1 MTPWTHALRNALVS
15 GSFAAVTST
24 AALAALGKRDSGDAA
39 APINAISHWF
49 WGDRAARVTDVD
61 LRHTL
66 AGYLTHH
73 AAAIFWAVF
82 FERWFG
88 ERARDDDRAALVGGA
103 ATAALAAT
111 VDYTITPK
119 RLTPGYE
126 KRLSLGALVLVYA
139 AFGIGLA
146 LSKRARSS
154 TGDAHA
160 REYGAPLY

>member
-1 MTPWTHALRNALVS
+1 MTPWTHALRHALVS

-24 AALAALGKRDSGDAA
+24 AALAALGKRESGDAA

-49 WGDRAARVTDVD
+49 WGDRAAEVTDID

-88 ERARDDDRAALVGGA
+88 ERARGDARAALVGGA

-111 VDYTITPK
+111 IDYTITPK
-119 RLTPGYE
+119 RFTPGYE
-126 KRLSLGALVLVYA
+126 KRLSVGALVLVYA
-139 AFGIGLA
+139 AFGLGPA
-146 LSKRARSS
+146 LSKRAAGAGSRER
-154 TGDAHA
+154 AL
-160 REYGAPLY
+160 EYGAPLY